1 MADTTQQSIM
11 DRLLQSAAAR
21 KEDAKKFVGRASASP
36 VTFPRGAAYA
46 SLIPIGM
53 SAMDKLPD
61 QPTGALG
68 EVLFGAGG
76 AYGGY
81 KGAQMASPFLR
92 KMGPWGQVADIG
104 LKVLAP
110 LVAGSVTSDLGGNLA
125 EGVKQAF
132 TGEPKKRPGTTQA
145 RGEKTSALKY
155 ELGNEAL
162 KLLEEGRINRE
173 TTLQML
179 KGIQDI
185 VVDSTGQLTSI
196 ASEENKKIAERTMM
210 VNEGIMD
217 QLLRAGH
224 LGTGKELA
232 IRGQAIAGNLAGAVL
247 SNNPYSGAF
256 LNPSVQV
263 TI

>member
-21 KEDAKKFVGRASASP
+21 KEDAKKFIGRASASP

-61 QPTGALG
+61 QPTGAIG
-68 EVLFGAGG
+68 DVLFGAGG
-76 AYGGY
+76 AYTGY

-110 LVAGSVTSDLGGNLA
+110 LVAGSVTSDLGGKLA

-132 TGEPKKRPGTTQA
+132 TGEAKKTPGTTQERA
-145 RGEKTSALKY
+145 KELSELKHNLKK
-155 ELGNEAL
+155 ELLIQGQEGKITIDRTLEMLAGIN
-162 KLLEEGRINRE
+162 KLTI
-173 TTLQML
+173 
-179 KGIQDI
+179 DA
-185 VVDSTGQLTSI
+185 TGQLTSI
-196 ASEENKKIAERTMM
+196 ATEADNQKAKNTMALNK
-210 VNEGIMD
+210 GIMD

-224 LGTGKELA
+224 LGTGRDLA
-232 IRGQAIAGNLAGAVL
+232 VQGQAIAGNLAGAVL